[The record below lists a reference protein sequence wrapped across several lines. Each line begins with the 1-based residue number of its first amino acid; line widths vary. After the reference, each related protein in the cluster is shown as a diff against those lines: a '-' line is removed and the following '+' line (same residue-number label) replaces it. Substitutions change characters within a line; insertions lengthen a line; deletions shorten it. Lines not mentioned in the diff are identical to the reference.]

1 MNNQGIGSWIYRRA
15 RMTPWKNALIE
26 GDYKWTYSE
35 LNRKINRLAH
45 GFRSLGIQKGD
56 RIAYLNE
63 NHTSYLETLFASGLL
78 GAIFVPLNMKLS
90 PADIEHIL
98 DKAGCK
104 ILIYGYN
111 SKVTVENLKTTARG
125 LTYITLDADSK
136 DDLTLNALIS
146 DQPHSLIDEVVSLDE
161 TALLA
166 FTSGTT
172 GKPKGVILSHKNLT
186 WNVFNLMSCTD
197 FLADDIILVSAP
209 LHRMGALGVTV
220 LPGIFKGATLL
231 ISAEPEIKK
240 VVDVIRNQKVSIL
253 FGGPDFYQLLG
264 EYLTEKENYF
274 SSIRF
279 CIVGGDVVPPAL
291 VQRWLDRGIQFQQG
305 YGLTEAAPVALL
317 LDKEEMLTKNGSAG
331 RPVFFIDIRVVS
343 QDLKDAD
350 PGESGEIILNGPNIT
365 KGYWNDP
372 ILTGERITHDNW
384 LHSGDAARIDEDDH
398 VYVLGRLR
406 DGIMLN
412 GKIVYPSEIEGLI
425 AEQPEVSECAVI
437 GVQGKKSDRIAVFI
451 VPKDSKISLE
461 SDLLRLWSVKLPGMP
476 VPQSVRVVES
486 LPKNANG
493 KVIRQK
499 LRELYYDLELADS
512 TFQ

>member
-1 MNNQGIGSWIYRRA
+1 
-15 RMTPWKNALIE
+15 
-26 GDYKWTYSE
+26 
-35 LNRKINRLAH
+35 LN
-45 GFRSLGIQKGD
+45 IQKGD

-63 NHTSYLETLFASGLL
+63 NHSSYLETFFASGLL
-78 GAIFVPLNMKLS
+78 GAIFVPLNMRLS

-104 ILIYGYN
+104 LLIYGHN
-111 SKVTVENLKTTARG
+111 TKGTVEILKTTARR
-125 LTYITLDADSK
+125 LTYISLDEDSN
-136 DDLTLNALIS
+136 DDLTLNALIT
-146 DQPHSLIDEVVSLDE
+146 DQPHSAIDEVVSSEE
-161 TALLA
+161 TALIS

-172 GKPKGVILSHKNLT
+172 GKPKGVILSHKNLS

-240 VVDVIRNQKVSIL
+240 VVDVIRNQKVSVL
-253 FGGPDFYQLLG
+253 FGGPDFFQLLS
-264 EYLTEKENYF
+264 EYLTEKVNYF

-331 RPVFFIDIRVVS
+331 RPVFFTDVRIVS

-350 PGESGEIILNGPNIT
+350 PGDCGEIMLKGPNIT

-372 ILTGERITHDNW
+372 ILTNERITNDNW
-384 LHSGDAARIDEDDH
+384 LHSGDAARIDEDEH
-398 VYVLGRLR
+398 VYVLGRLN
-406 DGIMLN
+406 DKIILD
-412 GKIVYPSEIEGLI
+412 GKIVYPSEIEELI
-425 AEQPEVSECAVI
+425 AEQSEVSECAVI
-437 GVQGKKSDRIAVFI
+437 GIEGEKSDQIAIFI
-451 VPKDSKISLE
+451 VPKNNK
-461 SDLLRLWSVKLPGMP
+461 LLSASVLLKSWSGKLPGKLM
-476 VPQSVRVVES
+476 PQSIRFVES

-499 LRELYYDLELADS
+499 LRDLYYDLELADS
-512 TFQ
+512 TLR